1 MALKKDVNEYHG
13 VWVFAEQ
20 SDKSVA
26 KVSLELL
33 GKGRELAD
41 KLGVDLTAF
50 LLGEGLEPLAE
61 ELIYYGADRVLVAD
75 NPALKDYRSE
85 IYTDII
91 AKQALEEKPEV
102 IIVGASPIGRDL
114 TPRLSFRVNAG
125 CTADCT
131 MLDIDEEN
139 RLLVSTRPAF
149 GGNVMAT
156 IICPEHRPQMSTVR
170 PGVMPLPDKDETRKG
185 EIIRL
190 DLAIKEE
197 DIQVEIVESIRAK
210 TEGVN
215 IQEAERVV
223 SVGMGAEDEETI
235 SKIRELAELLD
246 AEIGA
251 SRLAV
256 EAGWFSHDSQVGQT
270 GKTIRPELYMACGIS
285 GAVQHTAGM
294 SGSKIIIAINRD
306 PNAEIFN
313 FADYGIVGDLGK
325 VVPAIIDELK
335 LIKGKS

>member
-1 MALKKDVNEYHG
+1 MKKDVNEYHG

-20 SDKSVA
+20 SDNSIA

-41 KLGVDLTAF
+41 KLGVDLTTF
-50 LLGEGLEPLAE
+50 LLGEALEPLAE

-91 AKQALEEKPEV
+91 AKQALAEKPEV

-197 DIQVEIVESIRAK
+197 DIQVEILESVRAK
-210 TEGVN
+210 AEGVN

-335 LIKGKS
+335 LIKGK

>member
-1 MALKKDVNEYHG
+1 MSLKRDINDFRG

-20 SDKSVA
+20 SENRLA
-26 KVSLELL
+26 RVSMELV

-50 LLGEGLEPLAE
+50 LLGESVEALAE
-61 ELIYYGADRVLVAD
+61 ELICYGADRVLLAD
-75 NPALKDYRSE
+75 DPVLKDYRSE

-91 AKQALEEKPEV
+91 AEQAMEERPEV

-131 MLDIDEEN
+131 ILDIDEEN

-156 IICPEHRPQMSTVR
+156 IICPDHRPQMSTVR

-190 DLAIKEE
+190 DPSIKEE
-197 DIQVEIVESIRAK
+197 DIQVEILESVRAK
-210 TEGVN
+210 TDGVN

-223 SVGMGAEDEETI
+223 AVGMGAESEETVGRL
-235 SKIRELAELLD
+235 KELAELLE

-256 EAGWFSHDSQVGQT
+256 EAGWFDHDCQVGQT
-270 GKTIRPELYMACGIS
+270 GKTIRPELYVACGIS

-306 PNAEIFN
+306 SNAEIFN
-313 FADYGIVGDLGK
+313 FADYGIVGDLEK
-325 VVPAIIDELK
+325 VVPAIIAELK
-335 LIKGKS
+335 GL

>member
-1 MALKKDVNEYHG
+1 MKKDVNEYHG